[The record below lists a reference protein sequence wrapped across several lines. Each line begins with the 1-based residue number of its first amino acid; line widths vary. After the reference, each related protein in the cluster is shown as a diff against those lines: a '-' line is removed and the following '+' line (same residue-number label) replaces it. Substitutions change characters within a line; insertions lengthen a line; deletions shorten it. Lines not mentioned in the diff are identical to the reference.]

1 MAFQVESGSERNL
14 RPEEISRALADFS
27 PDVAYVPI
35 VNIVR
40 EGLYVK
46 VKEELY
52 SPLDEKI
59 VGR

>member
-35 VNIVR
+35 VNIVKS
-40 EGLYVK
+40 LYVK

-52 SPLDEKI
+52 SPLMK
-59 VGR
+59 R